1 MKNKYFKKIIVIILV
16 LATILTFCT
25 SLFFSLMRKDIPVKI
40 DYKNNTVEEIV
51 AKYNEKGQKTI
62 ENWFKDDE
70 KQKNFALKYIGMKFP
85 TINYKSV
92 SGKEIN
98 NEIFKGNKTLIVIG
112 ASYCENCEATTAELE
127 GLYKDVNVIEI
138 FPKDDLSKIKTYYEK
153 LKLPMPNDRV
163 VVGDENKDM
172 QIVKDLNIKAIPVLL
187 YINEEGIITY
197 AKLGSSDK
205 KELNIY
211 KDRAFSN
218 TQLYKELKTEKKF
231 MF

>member
-1 MKNKYFKKIIVIILV
+1 
-16 LATILTFCT
+16 
-25 SLFFSLMRKDIPVKI
+25 
-40 DYKNNTVEEIV
+40 
-51 AKYNEKGQKTI
+51 
-62 ENWFKDDE
+62 
-70 KQKNFALKYIGMKFP
+70 
-85 TINYKSV
+85 
-92 SGKEIN
+92 
-98 NEIFKGNKTLIVIG
+98 
-112 ASYCENCEATTAELE
+112 
-127 GLYKDVNVIEI
+127 
-138 FPKDDLSKIKTYYEK
+138 
-153 LKLPMPNDRV
+153 MPNDRV

-187 YINEEGIITY
+187 YVNEEGIITY

>member
-98 NEIFKGNKTLIVIG
+98 NEIFKGNKTLIVR
-112 ASYCENCEATTAELE
+112 S
-127 GLYKDVNVIEI
+127 
-138 FPKDDLSKIKTYYEK
+138 F
-153 LKLPMPNDRV
+153 
-163 VVGDENKDM
+163 
-172 QIVKDLNIKAIPVLL
+172 LL
-187 YINEEGIITY
+187 
-197 AKLGSSDK
+197 
-205 KELNIY
+205 
-211 KDRAFSN
+211 
-218 TQLYKELKTEKKF
+218 
-231 MF
+231 